1 MQSDEVVWQIINH
14 GQCSYRATSETSNFC
29 RNEFSLTGMCNRS
42 SCPLSNS
49 QYATIREECGI
60 LNLYTKTV
68 ERSHMPSK
76 LWEKTELSP
85 KYAEALEQIN
95 SSLRHWPKF
104 LVHKSKQRL
113 TKLTQLL
120 IRSRKLEK
128 VGREKIQTMP
138 ARHTQRDARAESK
151 AQVAARLDSSIE
163 NELLERLNAGVYES
177 SYQFSTARYSHALE
191 GTRKMGSPETKT
203 PRKIRQRRLQREIE
217 YEQIRTSVEQ

>member
-1 MQSDEVVWQIINH
+1 MGIFDDKRSSLADRSIPSNIYKPTAARASLSSLAKAMQSDEVVWQIINH

-128 VGREKIQTMP
+128 
-138 ARHTQRDARAESK
+138 
-151 AQVAARLDSSIE
+151 
-163 NELLERLNAGVYES
+163 
-177 SYQFSTARYSHALE
+177 
-191 GTRKMGSPETKT
+191 
-203 PRKIRQRRLQREIE
+203 
-217 YEQIRTSVEQ
+217 

>member
-1 MQSDEVVWQIINH
+1 MQSDEVVWQVRPHDTFDPTLPVIHTITQIINH

-151 AQVAARLDSSIE
+151 VKSLAHTICIRILTFVKTRLKWRRVWTRVLKMSCWYALLQVM
-163 NELLERLNAGVYES
+163 
-177 SYQFSTARYSHALE
+177 TAR
-191 GTRKMGSPETKT
+191 
-203 PRKIRQRRLQREIE
+203 I
-217 YEQIRTSVEQ
+217 